1 MCLFFLGIIF
11 FTDTSGFS
19 LSKVAS
25 PLSYNEKWEVI
36 PVTKEEK
43 VVIDDVFSQTFTY
56 LDSGTKSYSFVS
68 EDGKYVIKLF
78 KMKHLL
84 ANKWINHIPIPKIL
98 DEYRF
103 EKVAKR
109 DLKLSDIFES
119 CKIAFQDLKK
129 QTGLVYIH
137 LNKSKEWK
145 KKLHLV
151 DKNKKEY
158 FLDLD
163 MAEFVLQ
170 KKAIPFEQR
179 ISKLMRKNDLVK
191 TRKALK
197 AILDLLDDRCRKGIV
212 CKEISK
218 NANFIRNYGFIDDA
232 AVYVDV
238 AGFQRKDSEQVSS
251 FNKNDFLKASE
262 KISEWLQEYY
272 PELVAD
278 FSKEVET
285 FIK

>member
-1 MCLFFLGIIF
+1 MIF

-25 PLSYNEKWEVI
+25 PLSYNEKWEVM

-43 VVIDDVFSQTFTY
+43 VIIDDIFSQTFTY
-56 LDSGTKSYSFVS
+56 LDSGTKSYSFLS
-68 EDGKYVIKLF
+68 EDGRYVIKLF

-119 CKIAFQDLKK
+119 CKIAFQDLKM

-151 DKNKKEY
+151 DKNQKEY

-163 MAEFVLQ
+163 TAEFVLQ

-191 TRKALK
+191 TKKALK
-197 AILDLLDDRCRKGIV
+197 AILDLLDDRCRKGIE
-212 CKEISK
+212 CKEIGK
-218 NANFIRNYGFIDDA
+218 NANSVRNYGFNEDA
-232 AVYVDV
+232 AVYVDI
-238 AGFQRKDSEQVSS
+238 AGFQRKDSEQASS
-251 FNKNDFLKASE
+251 FNKNDFLKACE
-262 KISEWLQEYY
+262 KITEWLQEYY